1 MSYRRRYV
9 ATGWSDRRAAASN
22 LALGPD
28 GDERQAALLAPGEK
42 LAAGRAYV
50 RRVCGL
56 RMLAVNAAVVAAAVI
71 SEATAEQKY

>member
-1 MSYRRRYV
+1 MLQPDGV
-9 ATGWSDRRAAASN
+9 TAGLLQQPCIRA
-22 LALGPD
+22 D